1 MSMLNEKKEL
11 SIVVVNS
18 RFIFSNALH
27 VCRNVLFLWWY
38 LNRLKMELMKVAVTT
53 TGRLKRVTV
62 TIYLLLLD
70 EMPTNIA
77 HTKTGIKH
85 KSKVSI
91 IILVVFEALQSWKRP
106 AVKLTPIG
114 FDSHI
119 DGTRSK
125 PKYDS
130 KSSQARR

>member
-11 SIVVVNS
+11 SIVVINS

-27 VCRNVLFLWWY
+27 VCHNVLFLWWY
-38 LNRLKMELMKVAVTT
+38 LNRLKMELMKVVVTT

-85 KSKVSI
+85 KSEVSI

-106 AVKLTPIG
+106 AVKLALIG

-125 PKYDS
+125 PKYDN
-130 KSSQARR
+130 KSSQAR

>member
-1 MSMLNEKKEL
+1 MLNEKKEL
-11 SIVVVNS
+11 SIGVINS

-38 LNRLKMELMKVAVTT
+38 LNRLKMELMKVVVTT
-53 TGRLKRVTV
+53 IGLKRVTV

-106 AVKLTPIG
+106 AVKLAPIG

-125 PKYDS
+125 PKYDN
-130 KSSQARR
+130 KSSRAR

>member
-11 SIVVVNS
+11 SIVVINS

-38 LNRLKMELMKVAVTT
+38 LNRLKMELMKPVVTT

-62 TIYLLLLD
+62 TLYLLLLD

-106 AVKLTPIG
+106 AVKLAPIG
-114 FDSHI
+114 FDSHN

-130 KSSQARR
+130 KSSRAR

>member
-11 SIVVVNS
+11 SIVVINS

-38 LNRLKMELMKVAVTT
+38 LNRLKIELMKVVVTT

-91 IILVVFEALQSWKRP
+91 IILVVFEAL
-106 AVKLTPIG
+106 
-114 FDSHI
+114 
-119 DGTRSK
+119 
-125 PKYDS
+125 
-130 KSSQARR
+130 

>member
-11 SIVVVNS
+11 SIVVINS

-38 LNRLKMELMKVAVTT
+38 LNRLKMELMKEVVTT

-77 HTKTGIKH
+77 HTKTGIKRSFT
-85 KSKVSI
+85 K
-91 IILVVFEALQSWKRP
+91 LEAACGETCSDR
-106 AVKLTPIG
+106 IR
-114 FDSHI
+114 FS
-119 DGTRSK
+119 
-125 PKYDS
+125 Y
-130 KSSQARR
+130 RRDTK

>member
-1 MSMLNEKKEL
+1 
-11 SIVVVNS
+11 
-18 RFIFSNALH
+18 
-27 VCRNVLFLWWY
+27 
-38 LNRLKMELMKVAVTT
+38 
-53 TGRLKRVTV
+53 
-62 TIYLLLLD
+62 
-70 EMPTNIA
+70 MPTNIA

-106 AVKLTPIG
+106 AVKLAPIG
-114 FDSHI
+114 FDSHN

-130 KSSQARR
+130 KSSRAR

>member
-1 MSMLNEKKEL
+1 MYIYICIYIYVYIYMYVYMKKTYKCLLNEKKKL
-11 SIVVVNS
+11 SIVVINS

-27 VCRNVLFLWWY
+27 VCRNVLFLRWY
-38 LNRLKMELMKVAVTT
+38 LNRLKMELMKVVVTT

-91 IILVVFEALQSWKRP
+91 IILVVFEAL
-106 AVKLTPIG
+106 
-114 FDSHI
+114 
-119 DGTRSK
+119 
-125 PKYDS
+125 
-130 KSSQARR
+130 